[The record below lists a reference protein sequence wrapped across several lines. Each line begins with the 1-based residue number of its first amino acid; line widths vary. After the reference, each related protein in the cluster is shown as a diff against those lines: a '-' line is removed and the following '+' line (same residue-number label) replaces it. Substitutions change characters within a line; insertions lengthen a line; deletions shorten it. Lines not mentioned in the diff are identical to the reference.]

1 MQIIYTCLI
10 SILAFMHMD
19 SQQSNSKL
27 IINLDGLRNNKGN
40 VMIGVYDKADGFP
53 DDYQKIFLQKI
64 YPTSEILNK
73 PITIEVPKNKNY
85 AVAIIHDENKNNK
98 LDTNFLGMPTEGYG
112 FSNNK
117 TGVFGA
123 PSFKDCSFDI
133 GELSQ
138 KSISI
143 KLKYW

>member
-10 SILAFMHMD
+10 SILAFMNMD

-27 IINLDGLRNNKGN
+27 TINLNGLRNDKGN

-53 DDYQKIFLQKI
+53 DDYQKIYLQKI
-64 YPTSEILNK
+64 YPASDVISK
-73 PITIEVPKNKNY
+73 PIIIEVPRNKKY

-123 PSFKDCSFDI
+123 PSFKDCCFDI
-133 GELSQ
+133 GDVSQ
-138 KSISI
+138 KSIHI
-143 KLKYW
+143 KLKY